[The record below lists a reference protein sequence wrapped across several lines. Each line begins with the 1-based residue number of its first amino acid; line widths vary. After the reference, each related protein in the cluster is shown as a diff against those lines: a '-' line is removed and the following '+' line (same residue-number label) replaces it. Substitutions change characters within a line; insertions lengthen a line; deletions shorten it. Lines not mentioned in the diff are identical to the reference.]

1 MAGPAGLGQIQF
13 KPHTIHIPWQVATA
27 ITPKQCKSAPWVEV
41 LKVFEGVSSKKGSVR
56 RGNCCKRCLLAS
68 CTRPRWVHYW
78 ASTWSEP
85 QFSEYWNWSLAAATA
100 ALGFHTPVSPSAGL
114 CPPQPAR
121 EPSVGRTTHRGS
133 SCSEFR
139 SCFTSIRKAAISSK
153 FLAWDKL
160 AVMMIRCLKAFIQ
173 MKWSETVVGLFTFA
187 FAHFCLE
194 SSSIGDLL
202 TFLGDWSLCELKIKF
217 QH

>member
-13 KPHTIHIPWQVATA
+13 KPHTSDGKWQQLIHPS
-27 ITPKQCKSAPWVEV
+27 SANAAFE
-41 LKVFEGVSSKKGSVR
+41 LKCSKYL
-56 RGNCCKRCLLAS
+56 RGDWSKNCCKGCLLAS
-68 CTRPRWVHYW
+68 CTRPRWVHW

-121 EPSVGRTTHRGS
+121 EPSVGRSTHRGS

-217 QH
+217 HHQQ